1 MVSCKAED
9 EFIENFGLFM
19 ESHSIFPRIAGRI
32 YGYLL
37 ISDPPHQS
45 AKDLVDRLLITKS
58 SVSSMMRLLLQSK
71 LVEEINLPGKRP
83 RYYRIK
89 ERGWENIFLENLQ
102 ALSAVRA
109 LLGEGRSLLDN
120 REAEMLDRIEELDEL
135 YAFFE
140 KEMPPLIE
148 RWKKSRKDEVK
159 R

>member
-120 REAEMLDRIEELDEL
+120 REA
-135 YAFFE
+135 
-140 KEMPPLIE
+140 
-148 RWKKSRKDEVK
+148 
-159 R
+159 